1 LGAGAT
7 QVAPCDTFEFLTEV
21 APETTVA
28 ASARRRIF
36 LRLLPFLFILYIINY
51 LDRVNVAYAALT
63 MSKDLGFSDEVFGTG
78 AGIFFLGYVLLEIPG
93 ALIVERWSA
102 RKWMARI
109 MISWGLLT
117 VLVAF
122 VNTAHQFYW
131 ARFLLGCA
139 EAGFFPGIIVY
150 LHHWF
155 RREDRAKVISIFM
168 AAIPLSNV
176 IGSPFAGLLLGVHW
190 HGIAGWRWLFALEG
204 VPAVIL
210 GVVTLFYLTDWP
222 SEARWLP
229 EAELQWIE
237 NELAIEDSSRAH
249 DELHNIWKPLRNF
262 TVLLLALIG
271 FFEYTGGYALL
282 FWLPTILK
290 RASNFSNFTVTLLAA
305 LPYLVGMVVMV
316 LVGWNSDRTGER
328 RWHAAVPM
336 FVAAAAYGILIY
348 AAGNLWLALAM
359 FIVITAC
366 LNSFYAPF
374 WALPSLTL
382 GGSAAAASIGL
393 INTIASFGGYFGP
406 KVVGMLN
413 TRTGSERAGLY
424 YMLGCFLITG
434 LLLMLFVKID
444 DHEHAAPG

>member
-1 LGAGAT
+1 MT
-7 QVAPCDTFEFLTEV
+7 QIDSQLD
-21 APETTVA
+21 VA

-78 AGIFFLGYVLLEIPG
+78 AGIFFLGYVLLEVPG

-117 VLVAF
+117 VVVAF

-176 IGSPFAGLLLGVHW
+176 IGSPLAGALLGVHW

-204 VPAVIL
+204 IPAVIFGGL
-210 GVVTLFYLTDWP
+210 TLFYLTDWP
-222 SEARWLP
+222 KDAKWLP
-229 EAELQWIE
+229 NNERLWIE
-237 NELAIEDSSRAH
+237 NELATENSAKAD
-249 DELHNIWKPLRNF
+249 DELHNIWKSLRN
-262 TVLLLALIG
+262 
-271 FFEYTGGYALL
+271 
-282 FWLPTILK
+282 PT
-290 RASNFSNFTVTLLAA
+290 
-305 LPYLVGMVVMV
+305 
-316 LVGWNSDRTGER
+316 
-328 RWHAAVPM
+328 
-336 FVAAAAYGILIY
+336 
-348 AAGNLWLALAM
+348 
-359 FIVITAC
+359 
-366 LNSFYAPF
+366 
-374 WALPSLTL
+374 
-382 GGSAAAASIGL
+382 
-393 INTIASFGGYFGP
+393 
-406 KVVGMLN
+406 
-413 TRTGSERAGLY
+413 
-424 YMLGCFLITG
+424 
-434 LLLMLFVKID
+434 
-444 DHEHAAPG
+444 

>member
-1 LGAGAT
+1 MTEIAAQLNVAT
-7 QVAPCDTFEFLTEV
+7 
-21 APETTVA
+21 
-28 ASARRRIF
+28 SARRRIF
-36 LRLLPFLFILYIINY
+36 LRLLPFLFVLYIINY

-63 MSKDLGFSDEVFGTG
+63 MSRDLGFNDEIFGTG
-78 AGIFFLGYVLLEIPG
+78 AGIFFLGYVLLEVPG

-109 MISWGLLT
+109 MVSWGLLT

-122 VNTAHQFYW
+122 VNTAHQFYS

-204 VPAVIL
+204 IPAIIF

-222 SEARWLP
+222 HQAKWLP
-229 EAELQWIE
+229 DDERAWIE
-237 NELAIEDSSRAH
+237 GELAREHSAKAH
-249 DELHNIWKPLRNF
+249 DELHNIWKSLRNP
-262 TVLLLALIG
+262 TVVLLAIIG

-290 RASNFSNFTVTLLAA
+290 RASNFSNLTVTLLAA
-305 LPYLVGMVVMV
+305 LPYLVGMIVMV
-316 LVGWNSDRTGER
+316 VVGWNSDRTGER
-328 RWHAAVPM
+328 RWHAAIPM
-336 FVAAAAYGILIY
+336 FVATAAYAILIY
-348 AAGNLWLALAM
+348 RGGNLWLALGM

-413 TRTGSERAGLY
+413 TRTGSGKAGLY
-424 YMLGCFLITG
+424 YMLACFLVTA
-434 LLLMLFVKID
+434 LLLTFVKID
-444 DHEHAAPG
+444 GHEHAAQG

>member
-1 LGAGAT
+1 LSEITT
-7 QVAPCDTFEFLTEV
+7 QPAI
-21 APETTVA
+21 AS
-28 ASARRRIF
+28 SARRRIF
-36 LRLLPFLFILYIINY
+36 LRLLPFLFVLYIVNY

-78 AGIFFLGYVLLEIPG
+78 AGIFFLGYVLLEVPG

-176 IGSPFAGLLLGVHW
+176 IGSPLAGALLGVHW

-204 VPAVIL
+204 IPAVIF
-210 GVVTLFYLTDWP
+210 GVLTLFYLTDWP
-222 SEARWLP
+222 QEAKWLP
-229 EAELQWIE
+229 EAERAWIE
-237 NELAIEDSSRAH
+237 GELIRESASKGQ
-249 DELHNIWKPLRNF
+249 DELHNIWKSLRNP

-282 FWLPTILK
+282 FWLPTMLK
-290 RASNFSNFTVTLLAA
+290 RASNYSNFNVTLLAA
-305 LPYLVGMVVMV
+305 LPYLAGMIVMVV
-316 LVGWNSDRTGER
+316 VGWNSDRTGER

-336 FVAAAAYGILIY
+336 FVAAAAYAILIY
-348 AAGNLWLALAM
+348 MGGNLWLTLAM
-359 FIVITAC
+359 FVVITAC

-374 WALPSLTL
+374 WALPSLAL

-406 KVVGMLN
+406 KVIGMLN
-413 TRTGSERAGLY
+413 TRTGSAKAGLG
-424 YMLGCFLITG
+424 YMLTCFLITG
-434 LLLMLFVKID
+434 VLLMLLKI
-444 DHEHAAPG
+444 ERRSQQS

>member
-1 LGAGAT
+1 M
-7 QVAPCDTFEFLTEV
+7 
-21 APETTVA
+21 
-28 ASARRRIF
+28 
-36 LRLLPFLFILYIINY
+36 RLLPFLFVLYIINY
-51 LDRVNVAYAALT
+51 LDRVNVAYANLT
-63 MSKDLGFSDEVFGTG
+63 MSNDLGFSDEVYGTG

-117 VLVAF
+117 VVVAF
-122 VNTAHQFYW
+122 VNTSHQFYL

-155 RREDRAKVISIFM
+155 RREDRAKVIALFM

-176 IGSPFAGLLLGVHW
+176 IGSPLAGALLKVHW
-190 HGIAGWRWLFALEG
+190 LGIAGWRWLFALEG
-204 VPAVIL
+204 IPAVIF

-222 SEARWLP
+222 WEAKWLP
-229 EAELQWIE
+229 AAEREWIE
-237 NELAIEDSSRAH
+237 NELARENYGKAH
-249 DELHNIWKPLRNF
+249 DELHNIWKSLRNP

-290 RASNFSNFTVTLLAA
+290 RASNFSNLTVTLLAA
-305 LPYLVGMVVMV
+305 LPYLVGMIVMV
-316 LVGWNSDRTGER
+316 VVGWHSDRTGER

-336 FVAAAAYGILIY
+336 FVAAGAYAILIY
-348 AAGNLWLALAM
+348 AGGSVWLSLAM
-359 FIVITAC
+359 FIMITAC

-393 INTIASFGGYFGP
+393 INTVASFGGYFGP

-413 TRTGSERAGLY
+413 TRTGSGKAGLY
-424 YMLGCFLITG
+424 YMLGCFLMTG
-434 LLLMLFVKID
+434 LLLMFLRPADRKD
-444 DHEHAAPG
+444 STA

>member
-1 LGAGAT
+1 M
-7 QVAPCDTFEFLTEV
+7 TEI
-21 APETTVA
+21 ASQPTVA

-36 LRLLPFLFILYIINY
+36 LRLLPFLFVLYIINY
-51 LDRVNVAYAALT
+51 LDRANVTFATLT
-63 MSKDLGFSDEVFGTG
+63 MSKELGFNDEVFGTG

-109 MISWGLLT
+109 MVSWGFLT

-122 VNTAHQFYW
+122 VNTKQQFYW

-176 IGSPFAGLLLGVHW
+176 IGSPLAGGLLGVHW
-190 HGIAGWRWLFALEG
+190 HGFAGWRWLFVLEG
-204 VPAVIL
+204 IPAVIA
-210 GVVTLFYLTDWP
+210 GVVTFFYLTDRP
-222 SEARWLP
+222 RDAKWLP
-229 EAELQWIE
+229 EAEQRWIDG
-237 NELAIEDSSRAH
+237 ELESEHAGRSH
-249 DELHNIWKPLRNF
+249 DELHNIWKSLRNP
-262 TVLLLALIG
+262 TVLLLAVIG

-290 RASNFSNFTVTLLAA
+290 RASDFSNSTVTLLAA
-305 LPYLVGMVVMV
+305 LPYLVGMIVMV
-316 LVGWNSDRTGER
+316 VVGWNSDRTGER
-328 RWHAAVPM
+328 RWHAAIPM
-336 FVAAAAYGILIY
+336 FIAAGAYAILIY
-348 AAGNLWLALAM
+348 AGANFWLALAM
-359 FIVITAC
+359 FMVITAC

-374 WALPSLTL
+374 WALPSLTV

-413 TRTGSERAGLY
+413 TRTGSGRAGLY
-424 YMLGCFLITG
+424 YMLLCFLATG
-434 LLLMLFVKID
+434 LLLMLLPIRRENEKT
-444 DHEHAAPG
+444 AAAD

>member
-1 LGAGAT
+1 MT
-7 QVAPCDTFEFLTEV
+7 QIDSQLD
-21 APETTVA
+21 VA

-36 LRLLPFLFILYIINY
+36 LRLLPFLLLLYIVNY

-63 MSKDLGFSDEVFGTG
+63 MSQDLAFSDEVFGTG
-78 AGIFFLGYVLLEIPG
+78 AGIFFLGYVLLEVPG

-109 MISWGLLT
+109 MVSWGLLT

-150 LHHWF
+150 LHPWF
-155 RREDRAKVISIFM
+155 RREARAKVISIFM

-190 HGIAGWRWLFALEG
+190 HGIAGWRWLFAMEG
-204 VPAVIL
+204 IPAVIF
-210 GVVTLFYLTDWP
+210 GFVTIFYLTDWP
-222 SEARWLP
+222 REAKWLP
-229 EAELQWIE
+229 EPERQWIE
-237 NELAIEDSSRAH
+237 NELAMEHSERSH
-249 DELHNIWKPLRNF
+249 DELHNIWKSLRNP

-290 RASNFSNFTVTLLAA
+290 RASTFSNFKITVLAA
-305 LPYLVGMVVMV
+305 LPYLVGMITMV
-316 LVGWNSDRTGER
+316 LVGWNSDRSGER

-336 FVAAAAYGILIY
+336 FVAAGAYAVLIY
-348 AAGNLWLALAM
+348 AGANFWLALAM
-359 FIVITAC
+359 FTIITAC

-374 WALPSLTL
+374 WALPSLTV

-413 TRTGSERAGLY
+413 TRTGSGRPGLY
-424 YMLGCFLITG
+424 YMLLCFLSTG
-434 LLLMLFVKID
+434 LLLMLLPIRRENEKIATGD
-444 DHEHAAPG
+444 

>member
-1 LGAGAT
+1 MS
-7 QVAPCDTFEFLTEV
+7 
-21 APETTVA
+21 ETTAQPDLA

-36 LRLLPFLFILYIINY
+36 LRLLPFLFVLYIINY

-78 AGIFFLGYVLLEIPG
+78 AGIFFLGYVLLEVPG

-109 MISWGLLT
+109 MVSWGLLT

-176 IGSPFAGLLLGVHW
+176 IGSPLAGALLGVHW

-204 VPAVIL
+204 IPAVVF
-210 GVVTLFYLTDWP
+210 GVITLFYLTDWP
-222 SEARWLP
+222 REAKWLP
-229 EAELQWIE
+229 DSEREWIE
-237 NELAIEDSSRAH
+237 QELARENSAKAP
-249 DELHNIWKPLRNF
+249 DELHNIWKSLRNP

-305 LPYLVGMVVMV
+305 LPYLVGMIVMV
-316 LVGWNSDRTGER
+316 VVGWHSDRTGER

-336 FVAAAAYGILIY
+336 FVAAAAYAILIY
-348 AAGNLWLALAM
+348 TGGNLWVALAM

-413 TRTGSERAGLY
+413 TRTGSGKAGLY
-424 YMLGCFLITG
+424 YMLACFLVTG
-434 LLLMLFVKID
+434 LLLLCLRVRRP
-444 DHEHAAPG
+444 ARP

>member
-1 LGAGAT
+1 MTEIAT
-7 QVAPCDTFEFLTEV
+7 QPDI
-21 APETTVA
+21 A

-109 MISWGLLT
+109 MISWGFLT
-117 VLVAF
+117 VLVAC

-155 RREDRAKVISIFM
+155 RRADRAKVISIFM

-176 IGSPFAGLLLGVHW
+176 IGSPLAGALLGVHW
-190 HGIAGWRWLFALEG
+190 RGFAGWRWLFVLEG
-204 VPAVIL
+204 IPAVIA
-210 GVVTLFYLTDWP
+210 GVITFFYLTDRP
-222 SEARWLP
+222 RDAKWLP
-229 EAELQWIE
+229 EAEQRWIE
-237 NELAIEDSSRAH
+237 GELEGEHAERSH
-249 DELHNIWKPLRNF
+249 DELHNIWRSLRKPV
-262 TVLLLALIG
+262 VLLLALIG

-290 RASNFSNFTVTLLAA
+290 RASNYSNFAVTLFSA
-305 LPYLVGMVVMV
+305 LPYVVGMVTMV
-316 LVGWNSDRTGER
+316 VVGWNSDRTSER

-336 FVAAAAYGILIY
+336 FVAAGAYAILIY
-348 AAGNLWLALAM
+348 AGANFWLALAM
-359 FIVITAC
+359 FMVITAC

-413 TRTGSERAGLY
+413 TRTGSGRAGLF
-424 YMLGCFLITG
+424 YMLGCFLVTG
-434 LLLMLFVKID
+434 LLLMLLPIQKRPT
-444 DHEHAAPG
+444 EKTPGD

>member
-1 LGAGAT
+1 LSEPVT
-7 QVAPCDTFEFLTEV
+7 QPH
-21 APETTVA
+21 VA

-36 LRLLPFLFILYIINY
+36 LRLLPFLFVLYIINY
-51 LDRVNVAYAALT
+51 LDRVNVAYANLT
-63 MSKDLGFSDEVFGTG
+63 MSNDLGFSDEVYGTG

-117 VLVAF
+117 VVVAF
-122 VNTAHQFYW
+122 VNTSHQFYL

-155 RREDRAKVISIFM
+155 RREDRAKVIALFM

-176 IGSPFAGLLLGVHW
+176 IGSPLAGALLKVHW
-190 HGIAGWRWLFALEG
+190 LGIAGWRWLFALEG
-204 VPAVIL
+204 IPAVIF
-210 GVVTLFYLTDWP
+210 GIVTLFYLTDWP
-222 SEARWLP
+222 REAKWLP
-229 EAELQWIE
+229 AAEREWIE
-237 NELAIEDSSRAH
+237 NELARENYGKAH
-249 DELHNIWKPLRNF
+249 DELHNIWKSLRNP

-290 RASNFSNFTVTLLAA
+290 RASNFSNLTVTLLAA
-305 LPYLVGMVVMV
+305 LPYLVGMIVMV
-316 LVGWNSDRTGER
+316 VVGWHSDRTGER

-336 FVAAAAYGILIY
+336 FVAAGAYAILIY
-348 AAGNLWLALAM
+348 TGGNLWIALAM

-382 GGSAAAASIGL
+382 GGSAAAACIGL

-413 TRTGSERAGLY
+413 TRTGSGKAGLY
-424 YMLGCFLITG
+424 YMLGCFLMTG
-434 LLLMLFVKID
+434 LLLMFLRPADRKD
-444 DHEHAAPG
+444 STA

>member
-1 LGAGAT
+1 M
-7 QVAPCDTFEFLTEV
+7 Q
-21 APETTVA
+21 ETASQSDIA

-109 MISWGLLT
+109 MISWGCLT
-117 VLVAF
+117 VLVAL

-176 IGSPFAGLLLGVHW
+176 IGSPLAGALLGVHW
-190 HGIAGWRWLFALEG
+190 RGFAGWRWLFVLEG
-204 VPAVIL
+204 IPAVIA
-210 GVVTLFYLTDWP
+210 GVATLFYLTDRP
-222 SEARWLP
+222 QDAKWLP
-229 EAELQWIE
+229 AEERSWIE
-237 NELAIEDSSRAH
+237 AQLANEHASRSH
-249 DELHNIWKPLRNF
+249 DELHNIWKSLRKPV
-262 TVLLLALIG
+262 VLLLALIG

-290 RASNFSNFTVTLLAA
+290 RASNYSNFAVTLFSA
-305 LPYLVGMVVMV
+305 LPYLVGMITMV
-316 LVGWNSDRTGER
+316 LVGWSSDRTGER

-336 FVAAAAYGILIY
+336 FVAAGAYAILIY
-348 AAGNLWLALAM
+348 AGANFWLALAM
-359 FIVITAC
+359 FMVITAC

-413 TRTGSERAGLY
+413 TRTGSGRAGLY
-424 YMLGCFLITG
+424 YMLLCFLATG
-434 LLLMLFVKID
+434 LSLMLLPIHKAG
-444 DHEHAAPG
+444 EKSAPGD

>member
-1 LGAGAT
+1 MIEIASQPDIAT
-7 QVAPCDTFEFLTEV
+7 
-21 APETTVA
+21 
-28 ASARRRIF
+28 SARRRIF
-36 LRLLPFLFILYIINY
+36 LRLLPFLFVLYIINY
-51 LDRVNVAYAALT
+51 LDRVNVAYASLT
-63 MSKDLGFSDEVFGTG
+63 MSQDLGFSDEVFGTG
-78 AGIFFLGYVLLEIPG
+78 AGIFFLGYVLLEVPG

-122 VNTAHQFYW
+122 VNSAHQFYG

-190 HGIAGWRWLFALEG
+190 YGIAGWRWLFALEG
-204 VPAVIL
+204 VPAVIF
-210 GVVTLFYLTDWP
+210 GIITLFYLTDWP
-222 SEARWLP
+222 RDAKWLP
-229 EAELQWIE
+229 EIERTWIQ
-237 NELAIEDSSRAH
+237 NELANESSAKAH
-249 DELHNIWKPLRNF
+249 DELHNIWKSLRNP
-262 TVLLLALIG
+262 TVLLLSLIG

-290 RASNFSNFTVTLLAA
+290 RASNYSNFTVTLLAA
-305 LPYLVGMVVMV
+305 LPYCVGMVVMV
-316 LVGWNSDRTGER
+316 VVGWHSDRTGER

-336 FVAAAAYGILIY
+336 FLAATAYAILIY
-348 AAGNLWLALAM
+348 TGGNLWMALAM

-413 TRTGSERAGLY
+413 TRTRSGKAGLY
-424 YMLGCFLITG
+424 YMLACFLMTG
-434 LLLMLFVKID
+434 LLMMFLRGKNGHSPEID
-444 DHEHAAPG
+444 K

>member
-1 LGAGAT
+1 MIESASQT
-7 QVAPCDTFEFLTEV
+7 DI
-21 APETTVA
+21 A

-36 LRLLPFLFILYIINY
+36 LRLLPFLFLLYIVNY
-51 LDRVNVAYAALT
+51 LDRVNVAYANLT
-63 MSKDLGFSDEVFGTG
+63 MQSDLGFSDEVFGTG

-102 RKWMARI
+102 RKWIARI

-117 VLVAF
+117 VLVAL
-122 VNTAHQFYW
+122 VKTAHQFYW

-155 RREDRAKVISIFM
+155 RREDRAKVISLFM

-176 IGSPFAGLLLGVHW
+176 IGSPLAGVLLKVHW
-190 HGIAGWRWLFALEG
+190 HGLAGWRWLFVLEG
-204 VPAVIL
+204 VPALVA
-210 GVVTLFYLTDWP
+210 GVVTLFYLTDRP
-222 SEARWLP
+222 HDAQWLP
-229 EAELQWIE
+229 EEERRWIE
-237 NELAIEDSSRAH
+237 SELAAERSEKAH
-249 DELHNIWKPLRNF
+249 DELHKIWKSLRNP
-262 TVLLLALIG
+262 TVLLLAVIG

-290 RASNFSNFTVTLLAA
+290 RASNFSNLKVTLLSA
-305 LPYLVGMVVMV
+305 LPYLVGMIVMV
-316 LVGWNSDRTGER
+316 AVGWHSDRTGER
-328 RWHAAVPM
+328 RWHAALPM
-336 FVAAAAYGILIY
+336 FLAATAYLILIY
-348 AAGNLWLALAM
+348 WGANFWLALAM
-359 FIVITAC
+359 FTVITAC

-413 TRTGSERAGLY
+413 TRTGSGRAGLF
-424 YMLGCFLITG
+424 YMLGCFLATG
-434 LLLMLFVKID
+434 LLLMVVTTNKK
-444 DHEHAAPG
+444 HRS

>member
-1 LGAGAT
+1 MTEIAT
-7 QVAPCDTFEFLTEV
+7 QPDI
-21 APETTVA
+21 A

-109 MISWGLLT
+109 MISWGFLT
-117 VLVAF
+117 VLVAC

-176 IGSPFAGLLLGVHW
+176 IGSPLAGALLGVHW
-190 HGIAGWRWLFALEG
+190 HGFAGWRWLFVLEG
-204 VPAVIL
+204 IPAVIA
-210 GVVTLFYLTDWP
+210 GVVTFFYLTDRP
-222 SEARWLP
+222 RDAKWLP
-229 EAELQWIE
+229 EAEQRGIDG
-237 NELAIEDSSRAH
+237 ELESEHAGRSH
-249 DELHNIWKPLRNF
+249 DELHNIWRSLRKPV
-262 TVLLLALIG
+262 VLLLALIG

-290 RASNFSNFTVTLLAA
+290 RASSFWNAPVTLLAA
-305 LPYLVGMVVMV
+305 LPYLAGMVAMMV
-316 LVGWNSDRTGER
+316 VGWSSDKKRER
-328 RWHAAVPM
+328 RWHAAIPM
-336 FVAAAAYGILIY
+336 FVA
-348 AAGNLWLALAM
+348 
-359 FIVITAC
+359 
-366 LNSFYAPF
+366 
-374 WALPSLTL
+374 
-382 GGSAAAASIGL
+382 
-393 INTIASFGGYFGP
+393 
-406 KVVGMLN
+406 
-413 TRTGSERAGLY
+413 
-424 YMLGCFLITG
+424 
-434 LLLMLFVKID
+434 
-444 DHEHAAPG
+444 

>member
-1 LGAGAT
+1 M
-7 QVAPCDTFEFLTEV
+7 
-21 APETTVA
+21 
-28 ASARRRIF
+28 
-36 LRLLPFLFILYIINY
+36 
-51 LDRVNVAYAALT
+51 AYAALT
-63 MSKDLGFSDEVFGTG
+63 MSKDLRFSDEVFGTG

-109 MISWGLLT
+109 MVSWGLLT
-117 VLVAF
+117 VLVAC

-176 IGSPFAGLLLGVHW
+176 IGSPLAGALLGVHW
-190 HGIAGWRWLFALEG
+190 RGIAGWRWLFALEG
-204 VPAVIL
+204 IPAVIF
-210 GVVTLFYLTDWP
+210 GIVTFFYLTDWP
-222 SEARWLP
+222 RQATWLP
-229 EAELQWIE
+229 EDEREWIE
-237 NELAIEDSSRAH
+237 NELASESSAKAH
-249 DELHNIWKPLRNF
+249 DELHNIWKSLRNP

-290 RASNFSNFTVTLLAA
+290 RASNFSNFAVTLLAA
-305 LPYLVGMVVMV
+305 LPYLVGMIVMV
-316 LVGWNSDRTGER
+316 VVGWHSDRTAER

-336 FVAAAAYGILIY
+336 FIASAAYAILIY
-348 AAGNLWLALAM
+348 SGGNLWMALAM

-393 INTIASFGGYFGP
+393 INTIASLGGYFGP

-413 TRTGSERAGLY
+413 TRTGSGEAGLY
-424 YMLGCFLITG
+424 YMLGCFLVTG
-434 LLLMLFVKID
+434 LLLMLLRSRSEVATRVA
-444 DHEHAAPG
+444 E